1 MTPPEDPITPVSN
14 QTDASAPMAFL
25 VDSVEKTD
33 APDGGQG
40 RDWYRYVL
48 KNRRSTI
55 VGHRR
60 GSQQHVRE
68 YATQYAE
75 QLNTRAV
82 LGPTTWNPRRKKIA
96 ATVA

>member
-1 MTPPEDPITPVSN
+1 MTNPEDSTTPQAAN
-14 QTDASAPMAFL
+14 TDNSAPMIFE
-25 VDSVEKTD
+25 VHSVEKSD

-55 VGHRR
+55 TGHRR

-68 YATQYAE
+68 YAAQYAE
-75 QLNTRAV
+75 QLNTRAI
-82 LGPTTWNPRRKKIA
+82 LGPTTWNPRRKKVA
-96 ATVA
+96 ATVE

>member
-1 MTPPEDPITPVSN
+1 MTLPDDPTAMEAKR
-14 QTDASAPMAFL
+14 TDASAPMAFL
-25 VDSVEKTD
+25 VDSVEKSD

-68 YATQYAE
+68 YATHYAE
-75 QLNTRAV
+75 QLNTRAI

-96 ATVA
+96 ATVD

>member
-1 MTPPEDPITPVSN
+1 MTLPEDPITPVAKL
-14 QTDASAPMAFL
+14 TDVSAPMAFL

-68 YATQYAE
+68 YAAQYAE

-96 ATVA
+96 ATIA